1 LEGEVRGK
9 GGGEMGVE
17 GWEVREEKAVV
28 EVEEE
33 EVFADLDEEGAGLS
47 VLGG

>member
-17 GWEVREEKAVV
+17 GL

>member
-33 EVFADLDEEGAGLS
+33 VFADLDEEGAGLS